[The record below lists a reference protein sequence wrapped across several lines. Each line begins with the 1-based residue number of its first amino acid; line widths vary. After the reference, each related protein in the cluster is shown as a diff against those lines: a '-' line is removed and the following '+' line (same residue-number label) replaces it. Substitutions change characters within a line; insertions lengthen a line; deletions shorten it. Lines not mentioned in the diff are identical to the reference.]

1 MNITY
6 GGLKM
11 RFGRLILSVGLIG
24 CVLFSAIQVS
34 GGEAATVSPKTAEP
48 NAPASEPNGPPPK
61 ITVEQ
66 PIYDFGYISPGSKNT
81 CEFKFQNNGV
91 GKLIISEITKTCG
104 CTVPTLD
111 KKEYAPGESGAIK
124 VEYHADQGAGI
135 RTRHLYILSNDPVNP
150 RVDLTIK
157 AAIVQ
162 KVISEPERI
171 EYTLKGAKACL
182 AEITIKSV
190 DDKPFAITKFEST
203 SDAVTATFDPNQKET
218 KFTLQAKLNPQKMAT
233 NTSGRIEIVITHPDC
248 TSVTIPFSI
257 LSRFRADP
265 PSINVLNSEPGKV
278 VKKELWILDNYEQD
292 FEIASIN
299 VSQGIIKVLGQEK
312 MGNRYKIDLEITPP
326 PAQNTARMFT
336 DALTITTKDGE
347 VINVACRGFYVR
359 K

>member
-1 MNITY
+1 MNITF
-6 GGLKM
+6 GGSKM
-11 RFGRLILSVGLIG
+11 RFGRLILGFGLII
-24 CVLFSAIQVS
+24 CVS
-34 GGEAATVSPKTAEP
+34 GLAAVGTTASETP
-48 NAPASEPNGPPPK
+48 AAVAPAAPAVEPNGPPPK
-61 ITVEQ
+61 IFVEQ
-66 PIYDFGYISPGSKNT
+66 STYDFGYVSPGSTNS
-81 CEFKFQNNGV
+81 CEFKFQNKGV
-91 GKLIISEITKTCG
+91 GKLVISEITKTCG

-111 KKEYAPGESGAIK
+111 KKEYAPGEGGAIK

-162 KVISEPERI
+162 KVVCEPERL
-171 EYTLKGAKACL
+171 EYTLKGAKAGV

-190 DDKPFAITKFEST
+190 DDKPFAISKFEST
-203 SDAVTATFDPNQKET
+203 SDAVTASFDPNQKET
-218 KFTLQAKLNPQKMAT
+218 KFTLQAKLDPQKIGA
-233 NTSGRIEIVITHPDC
+233 NTSGRIEVVVTHPDC

-292 FEIASIN
+292 FEITSVTAG
-299 VSQGIIKVLGQEK
+299 QGIIKVLGQEK
-312 MGNRYKIDLEITPP
+312 MGNRYKLDLEITPP
-326 PAQNTARMFT
+326 AAQNTARMFT
-336 DALTITTKDGE
+336 DTLSITTKDGE
-347 VINVACRGFYVR
+347 IINIACRGFYVR